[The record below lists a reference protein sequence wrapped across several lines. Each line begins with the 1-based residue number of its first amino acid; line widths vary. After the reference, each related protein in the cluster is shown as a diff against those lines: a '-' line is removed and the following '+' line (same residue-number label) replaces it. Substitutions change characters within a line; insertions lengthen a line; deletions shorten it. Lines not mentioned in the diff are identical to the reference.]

1 MYLVLI
7 WLGARLHACSRLT
20 LNVYLNVCLMETEV
34 SVLHILNP
42 AALPAEFRLASAKL
56 VLLPSSDH
64 SFDIFSPQVKTLQR
78 LEEDF
83 TLKRNFSKI
92 CTCIWLLL
100 KPLHKTWTIEI
111 EQMIQLRFSWTE
123 NH

>member
-1 MYLVLI
+1 
-7 WLGARLHACSRLT
+7 
-20 LNVYLNVCLMETEV
+20 METEV

-64 SFDIFSPQVKTLQR
+64 SFDIFSTQVKTLQR

-92 CTCIWLLL
+92 CTCIRLLL
-100 KPLHKTWTIEI
+100 KPLRKTWTIEI
-111 EQMIQLRFSWTE
+111 EYYTKMIQLRFSWTE